1 MTSYLIM
8 FGIFAAVTI
17 LVGAIFYL
25 LYDANAS
32 TTEDRLEILTGRKA
46 ARAEDQGIMKV
57 DQVAAGGGV
66 TRFFG
71 KMFQGIGN
79 IGLFFE
85 QADSPIRPDMF
96 FLTSFIFLFLGVGV
110 GWASRAPMPLWPVFS
125 IAFSLFP
132 LMWLWMRRRGR
143 FKRFAKQLP
152 DAMELIARALR
163 SGHSL
168 NQGIAVVVEEMP
180 APIATEF
187 MLAYEEQNLGIPIDI
202 ALKNMM
208 KRMPNMDLKFFVTA
222 VAIQKQAGGDLA
234 EILDKIG
241 YIIRERFKI
250 MGQVMALT
258 GEGRMSGIVLQALP
272 IGLFLTLYYMNPEY
286 VMLLFQEELGKQMLF
301 YSIIMQILGAFVIKK
316 IVAIKV

>member
-1 MTSYLIM
+1 
-8 FGIFAAVTI
+8 
-17 LVGAIFYL
+17 
-25 LYDANAS
+25 
-32 TTEDRLEILTGRKA
+32 
-46 ARAEDQGIMKV
+46 
-57 DQVAAGGGV
+57 
-66 TRFFG
+66 
-71 KMFQGIGN
+71 
-79 IGLFFE
+79 
-85 QADSPIRPDMF
+85 
-96 FLTSFIFLFLGVGV
+96 
-110 GWASRAPMPLWPVFS
+110 LWPVFA
-125 IAFSLFP
+125 IGFSLCPF
-132 LMWLWMRRRGR
+132 MWLWMRRRSR

-168 NQGIAVVVEEMP
+168 SQGIAVVVEEMP
-180 APIATEF
+180 APVATEF
-187 MLAYEEQNLGIPIDI
+187 MLAYEEQNLGVPIEM

-222 VAIQKQAGGDLA
+222 VAIQKQAGGDLS

-258 GEGRMSGIVLQALP
+258 GEGRMSGIVLQAMP

-286 VMLLFQEELGKQMLF
+286 VMLLFQDELGKQMLF
-301 YSIIMQILGAFVIKK
+301 YAIVMQILGAFAIKK

>member
-1 MTSYLIM
+1 M
-8 FGIFAAVTI
+8 
-17 LVGAIFYL
+17 
-25 LYDANAS
+25 
-32 TTEDRLEILTGRKA
+32 LTGKKA
-46 ARAEDQGIMKV
+46 IRAEDQSIIKE
-57 DQVAAGGGV
+57 DIVAAGGSV
-66 TRFFG
+66 TRLFG
-71 KMFQGIGN
+71 KMFAGFGN

-96 FLTSFIFLFLGVGV
+96 FLLSFISLFLGTGV
-110 GWASRAPMPLWPVFS
+110 GWASRAPIPLWPIFALVFS
-125 IAFSLFP
+125 LLPFI
-132 LMWLWMRRRGR
+132 WLWMRRRSR
-143 FKRFAKQLP
+143 FKSFAKQLP

-180 APIATEF
+180 TPIATEF
-187 MLAYEEQNLGIPIDI
+187 MLAYEEQNRGIPIEI
-202 ALKNMM
+202 ALNNMM
-208 KRMPNMDLKFFVTA
+208 KRMPNLDLKFFATA
-222 VAIQKQAGGDLA
+222 VGIQKQADEDLS

-258 GEGRMSGIVLQALP
+258 GEGRISGIVLQALP

-286 VMLLFQEELGKQMLF
+286 VMILFQDELGKQMLF
-301 YSIIMQILGAFVIKK
+301 YAIVMQVLGAFVIKK

>member
-1 MTSYLIM
+1 MSSYLIM

-32 TTEDRLEILTGRKA
+32 TTEDRLEILTGKKS
-46 ARAEDQGIMKV
+46 ARAEDHGIMKEDLV
-57 DQVAAGGGV
+57 SAGGGI
-66 TRFFG
+66 TRFLG
-71 KMFQGIGN
+71 KLFEGVGN

-96 FLTSFIFLFLGVGV
+96 FLMSFMCLFLGTGV
-110 GWASRAPMPLWPVFS
+110 GWASRAPMPLWPIFA
-125 IAFSLFP
+125 IGFSLFP
-132 LMWLWMRRRGR
+132 LMWLCMRRRGR

-180 APIATEF
+180 APVATEF
-187 MLAYEEQNLGIPIDI
+187 MLAYEEQNLGVPIEL

-222 VAIQKQAGGDLA
+222 VAIQKQAGGDLS

-258 GEGRMSGIVLQALP
+258 GEGRMSGIVLQAMP
-272 IGLFLTLYYMNPEY
+272 VALFLTLYYMNPEY
-286 VMLLFQEELGKQMLF
+286 VMLLFQDELGKQMLF
-301 YSIIMQILGAFVIKK
+301 YAIVMQILGAFAIKK

>member
-1 MTSYLIM
+1 MSGYLSM

-17 LVGAIFYL
+17 LAGAIFFL
-25 LYDANAS
+25 LYDASAS
-32 TTEDRLEILTGRKA
+32 TTEDRLEILTGKKT
-46 ARAEDQGIMKV
+46 ARSEEQGIMKE
-57 DQVAAGGGV
+57 DLMNAGGGI
-66 TRFFG
+66 TLFFAKIFEG
-71 KMFQGIGN
+71 VGN
-79 IGLFFE
+79 MGLFFE

-96 FLTSFIFLFLGVGV
+96 FLMSGGCLFLGTGV
-110 GWASRAPMPLWPVFS
+110 GWATRAPMPLWPVFA
-125 IAFSLFP
+125 ICFA
-132 LMWLWMRRRGR
+132 LMPITWLWMRRRSR

-180 APIATEF
+180 VPIATEF
-187 MLAYEEQNLGIPIDI
+187 MLAYEEQNLGIPIEV

-258 GEGRMSGIVLQALP
+258 GEGRISGVVLQALP
-272 IGLFLTLYYMNPEY
+272 VGLFLTLYYMNPEY
-286 VMLLFQEELGKQMLF
+286 VMLLFQEELGKKMLL
-301 YSIIMQILGAFVIKK
+301 YAVVMQILGAFVIKK